1 MRLDKLVAELTG
13 MTRSQARA
21 VITGGRVCVNGEVK
35 RVIAEQ
41 VGEEQAVITLDGK
54 PLLFQKFVYYMLNK
68 PMGTVSATQ
77 DGETK
82 TVLSLLS
89 AEERKRRKLF
99 PVGRL
104 DKDTEGLLFLTDDGM
119 LSHQLLSP
127 RKHADKLYFARL
139 ARAITKDDIALF
151 AAGMQVDE
159 KLTAMPAVLRPLT
172 GEEAAQ
178 FVPDGSAAAAV
189 TLQEGKFHQVK
200 RMFAATGN
208 EVLYLKRMAMGG
220 VTLDASL
227 QPGEYR
233 ELTKEE
239 LSCLKSCVSE
249 GQTREETGPVQ
260 KKLP

>member
-21 VITGGRVCVNGEVK
+21 VITGGRVCVNEEVK
-35 RVIAEQ
+35 KVIAEQ
-41 VGEEQAVITLDGK
+41 VNEEKDAVTLDGK

-68 PMGTVSATQ
+68 PAGTVSATR
-77 DGETK
+77 DSDAR

-89 AEERKRRKLF
+89 AEDKKRRNLF

-104 DKDTEGLLFLTDDGM
+104 DKDTEGLLLLTDDGM
-119 LSHQLLSP
+119 LSHRLISP

-139 ARAITKDDIALF
+139 TREITEEDSMLF
-151 AAGMQVDE
+151 ASGMKVDE
-159 KLTAMPAVLRPLT
+159 ELTAMPAVLRRLT
-172 GEEAAQ
+172 DAEAAD

-233 ELTKEE
+233 ALTEAE
-239 LSCLKSCVSE
+239 LSCLRDCVSE
-249 GQTREETGPVQ
+249 
-260 KKLP
+260 K

>member
-35 RVIAEQ
+35 KVIADH
-41 VGEEQAVITLDGK
+41 VKEEQDAVTLDGK

-68 PMGTVSATQ
+68 PAGTVSATK
-77 DGETK
+77 DPDAK

-89 AEERKRRKLF
+89 AEDKKKRNLF

-104 DKDTEGLLFLTDDGM
+104 DKDTEGLLLLTDDGM
-119 LSHQLLSP
+119 LSHQLISP
-127 RKHADKLYFARL
+127 RKHADKLYFATL
-139 ARAITKDDIALF
+139 AREITEEDITLF
-151 AAGMQVDE
+151 ASGMKVDE
-159 KLTAMPAVLRPLT
+159 ELTAMPALLRHLT
-172 GEEAAQ
+172 KEEAAD
-178 FVPDGSAAAAV
+178 FVPAGGAAAAV

-227 QPGEYR
+227 KPGEYR
-233 ELTKEE
+233 TLTEKELT
-239 LSCLKSCVSE
+239 CL
-249 GQTREETGPVQ
+249 RESVAEA
-260 KKLP
+260 K